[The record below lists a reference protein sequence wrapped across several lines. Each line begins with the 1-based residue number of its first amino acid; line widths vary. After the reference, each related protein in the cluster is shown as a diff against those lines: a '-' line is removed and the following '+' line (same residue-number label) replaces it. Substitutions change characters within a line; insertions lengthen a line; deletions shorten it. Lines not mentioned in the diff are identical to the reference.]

1 METLRV
7 SKFLTISKDIN
18 NISKLNKM
26 MRKFLS
32 MIAALLMVFA
42 VSANAQTVES
52 SRMFE
57 NISVTVDGGAVSS
70 MLQPFDTTF
79 FKNIKGSA
87 GFGIDKYFT
96 PVVGIGIQGI
106 ANFNHDFEARTLDRA
121 YGIVN
126 GKINFSN
133 WFGGYKGQPRRVEV
147 VGFAGMGYGHNFSD
161 AKPEEQ
167 PVVAV
172 RAASRSNAVSPRPQI
187 PNAEPVKHF
196 TVYDAGL
203 ELNFNIGE
211 ERAWQINVK
220 PTVLWNNETAV
231 YPKLSIRDADVR
243 LTAGVTYKFGS
254 RSKKSHNFVL
264 CPFSI
269 TQEEYDALQ
278 AKYDDLANRP
288 PVTKEVVREVIRT
301 ERVIEKE
308 TKVLMTST
316 VITFPIGS
324 AVLSEVE
331 REKVGIFAKSLD
343 GETLIQLVG
352 SADSGTG
359 SEARNQM
366 LAENRANV
374 VKNILTDVY
383 GIAPSRITVN
393 TQMDATENAQTSRA
407 VVLSLHQ

>member
-7 SKFLTISKDIN
+7 SKFLTISKDID

-106 ANFNHDFEARTLDRA
+106 ANFNHDFETRTLDRA

-133 WFGGYKGQPRRVEV
+133 WFGGYKGYPRRVEV
-147 VGFAGMGYGHNFSD
+147 VGLAGLGYGHNFAED
-161 AKPEEQ
+161 A
-167 PVVAV
+167 A
-172 RAASRSNAVSPRPQI
+172 
-187 PNAEPVKHF
+187 VKHF

-203 ELNFNIGE
+203 EFNFNIGE
-211 ERAWQINVK
+211 ARAWQINVR
-220 PTVLWNNETAV
+220 PTVLWNNENAV

-264 CPFSI
+264 CPFNI

-331 REKVGIFAKSLD
+331 REKVGILAKSLD

-359 SEARNQM
+359 SEARNKA

-374 VKNILTDVY
+374 VKNLLTDVY
-383 GIAPSRITVN
+383 GIAPSRIAVDS
-393 TQMDATENAQTSRA
+393 QMDATENAQTSRA
-407 VVLSLHQ
+407 VIISLHQ